1 MHTQRIRPVSS
12 ERASS
17 KEHEGIIVWD
27 QNGVVVV
34 WPDGHRSRLLWTSLR
49 NACECAECR
58 QQRETTDASKE
69 LSL

>member
-1 MHTQRIRPVSS
+1 MYTQRMRPVASGY
-12 ERASS
+12 ESS
-17 KEHEGIIVWD
+17 KTHEGIIVWD

-58 QQRETTDASKE
+58 RQRETTDDAKE
-69 LSL
+69 VSL